1 MFLCA
6 CYKVG
11 VWASVDI
18 NFQFWPR
25 KQVSIYTDFVVLEV
39 LSLRLLT
46 GGEGRGEGEEEEE
59 WAGKS
64 VESVVGPLLVEEP
77 LEVAA
82 TAGGECLREGV
93 RERCVCVG

>member
-1 MFLCA
+1 M
-6 CYKVG
+6 
-11 VWASVDI
+11 
-18 NFQFWPR
+18 
-25 KQVSIYTDFVVLEV
+25 SIYTDFVVLEV

-82 TAGGECLREGV
+82 TAGGESLEKE
-93 RERCVCVG
+93 REREREVCGLNVLRQSCCTFFTVSSQLTF

>member
-1 MFLCA
+1 M
-6 CYKVG
+6 K
-11 VWASVDI
+11 ASV
-18 NFQFWPR
+18 
-25 KQVSIYTDFVVLEV
+25 YTDFVVLEV

-82 TAGGECLREGV
+82 TAGGESLEKE
-93 RERCVCVG
+93 RERCVG